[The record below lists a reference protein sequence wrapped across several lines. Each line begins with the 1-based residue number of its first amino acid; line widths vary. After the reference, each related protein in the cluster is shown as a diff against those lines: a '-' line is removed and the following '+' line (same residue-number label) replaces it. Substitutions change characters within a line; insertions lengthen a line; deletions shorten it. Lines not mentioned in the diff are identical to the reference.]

1 MSSAIKEIINAAH
14 FLKSRRPKPARE
26 KRHDEGSESNEIQRR
41 MRGIMHHH
49 ENAAQKQE
57 QHNDKR
63 KSTHSLE
70 NCLPHFTPSHTAEPG
85 E

>member
-1 MSSAIKEIINAAH
+1 
-14 FLKSRRPKPARE
+14 
-26 KRHDEGSESNEIQRR
+26 
-41 MRGIMHHH
+41 MHHH

-57 QHNDKR
+57 QHKDKR